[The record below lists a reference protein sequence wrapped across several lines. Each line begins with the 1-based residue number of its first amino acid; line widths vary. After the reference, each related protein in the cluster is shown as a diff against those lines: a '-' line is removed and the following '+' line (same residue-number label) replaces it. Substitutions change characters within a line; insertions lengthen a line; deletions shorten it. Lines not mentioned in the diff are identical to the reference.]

1 MGAKDKEVIGWEPE
15 VAELRARQKLAQQ
28 MGGADRVKRHHDG
41 GKLTVRERIEMFLD
55 PGTFHEVGS
64 VTGKAQYDE
73 KGNIVS
79 FTSTYLVIGRGRVN
93 GAPVVVAG
101 DDFTVRGGSSEG
113 GVKDKL
119 LRVEMMARDLRL
131 PLIRLVDG
139 TGGGG
144 SVRTTEVL
152 GYMKCPSL
160 QGWGLVVENL
170 STVPVISL
178 ALGSVAGLGAMR
190 VAGSHYSVMVKDTSQ
205 MFVAGPPVVKRIGQ
219 DYTKNE
225 LGGSQIHARNGTV
238 DDEAES
244 EADAFERTRK
254 FLSYLPRSVYELP
267 ARAESR
273 DDPNRR
279 VDQLINAI
287 PRDSRKVYKVRPI
300 IESVVD
306 EGSFFEIGRL
316 WGRSIVTGFARL
328 DGWPVAFM
336 ASDPFFYGGAWSVDA
351 ARKIRRFVDLAQ
363 TFHLPMVY
371 LVDCPGFMI
380 GIEAEQGSAIRFG
393 VETITAINSVTI
405 PWCGIIMR
413 KCFGIAGGAHA
424 NNARYSHRYAW
435 PSAEWGSLPLQGGLE
450 VAYRA
455 EIESAP
461 DPKAKMAEIEER
473 LRLLRSP
480 FRSAEA
486 FNIDEIIDPR
496 DTRKILCDFANVAAG
511 ARSVGNPAFGYR
523 P

>member
-1 MGAKDKEVIGWEPE
+1 MSWEE
-15 VAELRARQKLAQQ
+15 EIKELRERQRQAQQ
-28 MGGADRVKRHHDG
+28 MGGAERVAKHRAA
-41 GKLTVRERIEMFLD
+41 GKLTVRERVEQVLD
-55 PGTFHEVGS
+55 PDSFHEIGS
-64 VTGKAQYDE
+64 VTGKAQYDD
-73 KGNIVS
+73 KGNITA
-79 FTSTYLVIGRGRVN
+79 FTSSYLVMGRGRIN
-93 GAPVVVAG
+93 GKPVIVAG

-119 LRVEMMARDLRL
+119 LRVEAMARDLRL

-160 QGWGLVVENL
+160 LGWGLAVQNL
-170 STVPVISL
+170 STVPVVSL

-190 VAGSHYSVMVKDTSQ
+190 VAASHYSLMIKETSQ
-205 MFVAGPPVVKRIGQ
+205 IFVAGPPVVKRIGQ

-238 DDEAES
+238 DDEAAT
-244 EADAFERTRK
+244 EAKAFEMARK
-254 FLSYLPRSVYELP
+254 FLTYLPPSVYELP
-267 ARAESR
+267 ERTEPAADASSIVE
-273 DDPNRR
+273 P
-279 VDQLINAI
+279 LIEAI
-287 PRDSRKVYKVRPI
+287 PKDPRQVYKIRPI
-300 IESVVD
+300 INSVVD
-306 EGSFFEIGRL
+306 KDSFFEIGRL

-328 DGWPVAFM
+328 DGWPVAVM
-336 ASDPFFYGGAWSVDA
+336 ASDPYFYGGAWTVDA

-363 TFHLPMVY
+363 TFHLPMMH

-380 GIEAEQGSAIRFG
+380 GLEAEQASAVRFG
-393 VETITAINSVTI
+393 METITAINESTI

-413 KCFGIAGGAHA
+413 KCFGIAGGAHV
-424 NNARYSHRYAW
+424 NNARYSMRYAW
-435 PSAEWGSLPLQGGLE
+435 PSAEWGSLPVQGGLE

-455 EIESAP
+455 EIESAA

-496 DTRKILCDFANVAAG
+496 ETRRILCDFANVSAG
-511 ARSVGNPAFGYR
+511 ARVAGPPSFGYR

>member
-1 MGAKDKEVIGWEPE
+1 MSWEE
-15 VAELRARQKLAQQ
+15 EIKELRERQRQAQQ
-28 MGGADRVKRHHDG
+28 MGGAERVAKHRAA
-41 GKLTVRERIEMFLD
+41 GKLTVRERVEQVLD
-55 PGTFHEVGS
+55 PDSFHEIGS
-64 VTGKAQYDE
+64 VTGKAQYDD
-73 KGNIVS
+73 KGNITA
-79 FTSTYLVIGRGRVN
+79 FTSSYLVMGRGRIN
-93 GAPVVVAG
+93 GKPVIVAG

-119 LRVEMMARDLRL
+119 LRVEAMARDLRL

-160 QGWGLVVENL
+160 LGWGLAVQNL
-170 STVPVISL
+170 STVPVVSL

-190 VAGSHYSVMVKDTSQ
+190 VAASHYSLMIKETSQ
-205 MFVAGPPVVKRIGQ
+205 IFVAGPPVVKRIGQ

-238 DDEAES
+238 DDEAAT
-244 EADAFERTRK
+244 EAKAFEMARK
-254 FLSYLPRSVYELP
+254 FLTYLPPSVYELP
-267 ARAESR
+267 ERTEPAADASR
-273 DDPNRR
+273 IVEP
-279 VDQLINAI
+279 LIEAI
-287 PRDSRKVYKVRPI
+287 PKDPRQVYKIRPI
-300 IESVVD
+300 INSVVD
-306 EGSFFEIGRL
+306 MDSFFEIGRL

-328 DGWPVAFM
+328 DGWPVAVM
-336 ASDPFFYGGAWSVDA
+336 ASDPYFYGGAWTVDA

-363 TFHLPMVY
+363 TFHLPMMH

-380 GIEAEQGSAIRFG
+380 GLEAEQASAVRFG
-393 VETITAINSVTI
+393 METITAINESTI

-413 KCFGIAGGAHA
+413 KCFGIAGGAHV
-424 NNARYSHRYAW
+424 NNARYSMRYAW
-435 PSAEWGSLPLQGGLE
+435 PSAEWGSLPVQGGLE

-455 EIESAP
+455 EIESAA

-496 DTRKILCDFANVAAG
+496 ETRRILCDFANVSAG
-511 ARSVGNPAFGYR
+511 ARVAGPPSFGYR

>member
-1 MGAKDKEVIGWEPE
+1 MSWEPE
-15 VAELRARQKLAQQ
+15 IEELRERQRLAQQ
-28 MGGADRVKRHHDG
+28 MGGPERVAKHRAA
-41 GKLTVRERIEMFLD
+41 GKLTVRERVEQFLD
-55 PGTFHEVGS
+55 PDSFHEVGS
-64 VTGKAQYDE
+64 VTGKAQYDD
-73 KGNIVS
+73 KGNIIS
-79 FTSTYLVIGRGRVN
+79 FTSSYLVMGRGRVN
-93 GAPVVVAG
+93 GKPVIVAG

-119 LRVEMMARDLRL
+119 LRVEAMARDLRL

-160 QGWGLVVENL
+160 LGWGLAVQNL
-170 STVPVISL
+170 STVPVVSL

-190 VAGSHYSVMVKDTSQ
+190 VAGSHYSLMVKDTSQ
-205 MFVAGPPVVKRIGQ
+205 IFVAGPPVVKRIGQ

-238 DDEAES
+238 DDEAAT
-244 EADAFERTRK
+244 EAKAFEMARK
-254 FLSYLPRSVYELP
+254 FLTYLPPSVYELAERIEP
-267 ARAESR
+267 VDDAARIVE
-273 DDPNRR
+273 P
-279 VDQLINAI
+279 LIEAI
-287 PRDSRKVYKVRPI
+287 PKDPRQVYKVRPI
-300 IESVVD
+300 INSVVD
-306 EGSFFEIGRL
+306 KDSFFEIGRL

-328 DGWPVAFM
+328 DGWPVAVM
-336 ASDPFFYGGAWSVDA
+336 ASDPYFYGGAWTVDA

-363 TFHLPMVY
+363 TFHLPMMH

-380 GIEAEQGSAIRFG
+380 GLEAEQASAVRFG
-393 VETITAINSVTI
+393 METITAINESSI
-405 PWCGIIMR
+405 PWCGVIMR
-413 KCFGIAGGAHA
+413 KCFGIAGGAHV
-424 NNARYSHRYAW
+424 NNARYSMRYAW
-435 PSAEWGSLPLQGGLE
+435 PSAEWGSLPVQGGLE

-496 DTRKILCDFANVAAG
+496 ETRRVLCDFANVSAG
-511 ARSVGNPAFGYR
+511 ARVAGPPSFGYR

>member
-1 MGAKDKEVIGWEPE
+1 MSWKPE
-15 VAELRARQKLAQQ
+15 IEELRERQRLVQQ
-28 MGGADRVKRHHDG
+28 MGGPDRVARQHAG
-41 GKLTVRERIEMFLD
+41 GKLTVRERIEHCLD
-55 PGTFHEVGS
+55 PGSFHEVGS

-73 KGNIVS
+73 HGKIIA
-79 FTSTYLVIGRGRVN
+79 FTSTYLVIGRGLVN
-93 GAPVVVAG
+93 GKPVIVAG

-160 QGWGLVVENL
+160 QGWGLAVQNL
-170 STVPVISL
+170 STVPVVSL

-190 VAGSHYSVMVKDTSQ
+190 VAGSHYSVMVKETSQ
-205 MFVAGPPVVKRIGQ
+205 LFVAGPPVVKRIGQ

-238 DDEAES
+238 DDEAVT
-244 EADAFERTRK
+244 EAKAFEMARR
-254 FLSYLPRSVYELP
+254 FLTYLPPSVHELPERVKSDDDP
-267 ARAESR
+267 ARAVE
-273 DDPNRR
+273 P
-279 VDQLINAI
+279 LIEAI
-287 PRDSRKVYKVRPI
+287 PRDARKVYKIRPV

-306 EGSFFEIGRL
+306 SGSFFEIGRL

-328 DGWPVAFM
+328 DGWPVALM
-336 ASDPFFYGGAWSVDA
+336 ASDPYFYGGAWTVDA

-363 TFHLPMVY
+363 TFHLPMVH

-380 GIEAEQGSAIRFG
+380 GLDAEQGSAIRFG
-393 VETITAINSVTI
+393 VETITAINESTI

-413 KCFGIAGGAHA
+413 KCFGIAGGAHV
-424 NNARYSHRYAW
+424 NNARYSMRYAW
-435 PSAEWGSLPLQGGLE
+435 PSAEWGSLPMEGGLE

-455 EIESAP
+455 EIEAAP
-461 DPKAKMAEIEER
+461 DPRAKMAEIEER
-473 LRLLRSP
+473 LRRLRSP

-486 FNIDEIIDPR
+486 FNIDEIVDPR
-496 DTRKILCDFANVAAG
+496 DTRRILCDFANVASG
-511 ARSVGNPAFGYR
+511 ARVAGPPAFGYR

>member
-1 MGAKDKEVIGWEPE
+1 MSWEE
-15 VAELRARQKLAQQ
+15 EIKELRERQRLAQQ
-28 MGGADRVKRHHDG
+28 MGGAERVAKHRAA
-41 GKLTVRERIEMFLD
+41 GKLTVRERVEQVLD
-55 PGTFHEVGS
+55 PDSFHEIGS
-64 VTGKAQYDE
+64 VTGKAQYDD
-73 KGNIVS
+73 KGNITA
-79 FTSTYLVIGRGRVN
+79 FTSSYLVMGRGRIN
-93 GAPVVVAG
+93 GKPVIVAG

-119 LRVEMMARDLRL
+119 LRVEAMARDLRL

-160 QGWGLVVENL
+160 LGWGLAVQNL
-170 STVPVISL
+170 STVPVVSL

-190 VAGSHYSVMVKDTSQ
+190 VAASHYSLMIKETSQ
-205 MFVAGPPVVKRIGQ
+205 IFVAGPPVVKRIGQ

-238 DDEAES
+238 DDEAAT
-244 EADAFERTRK
+244 EAKAFEMARK
-254 FLSYLPRSVYELP
+254 FLTYLPPSVYELP
-267 ARAESR
+267 ERTEPAADASR
-273 DDPNRR
+273 IVEP
-279 VDQLINAI
+279 LIEAI
-287 PRDSRKVYKVRPI
+287 PKDPRQVYKIRPI
-300 IESVVD
+300 INSVVD
-306 EGSFFEIGRL
+306 KDSFFEIGRL

-328 DGWPVAFM
+328 DGWPVAVM
-336 ASDPFFYGGAWSVDA
+336 ASDPYFYGGAWTVDA

-363 TFHLPMVY
+363 TFHLPMMH

-380 GIEAEQGSAIRFG
+380 GLEAEQASAVRFG
-393 VETITAINSVTI
+393 METITAINESTI
-405 PWCGIIMR
+405 AWCGIIMR
-413 KCFGIAGGAHA
+413 KCFGIAGGAHV
-424 NNARYSHRYAW
+424 NNARYSMRYAW
-435 PSAEWGSLPLQGGLE
+435 PSAEWGSLPVQGGLE

-455 EIESAP
+455 EIESAA

-496 DTRKILCDFANVAAG
+496 ETRRILCDFANVSAG
-511 ARSVGNPAFGYR
+511 ARVAGPPSFGYR

>member
-1 MGAKDKEVIGWEPE
+1 MSWEE
-15 VAELRARQKLAQQ
+15 EINELRERQRQAQQ
-28 MGGADRVKRHHDG
+28 MGGAERVAKHRAA
-41 GKLTVRERIEMFLD
+41 GKLTVRERVEQVLD
-55 PGTFHEVGS
+55 PDSFHEIGS
-64 VTGKAQYDE
+64 VTGKAQYDD
-73 KGNIVS
+73 KGNITA
-79 FTSTYLVIGRGRVN
+79 FTSSYLVMGRGRIN
-93 GAPVVVAG
+93 GKPVIVAG

-119 LRVEMMARDLRL
+119 LRVEAMARDLRL

-160 QGWGLVVENL
+160 LGWGLAVQNL
-170 STVPVISL
+170 STVPVVSL

-190 VAGSHYSVMVKDTSQ
+190 VAASHYSLMIKETSQ
-205 MFVAGPPVVKRIGQ
+205 IFVAGPPVVKRIGQ

-238 DDEAES
+238 DDEAAT
-244 EADAFERTRK
+244 EAKAFEMARK
-254 FLSYLPRSVYELP
+254 FLTYLPPSVYELP
-267 ARAESR
+267 ERTEPAADASR
-273 DDPNRR
+273 IVEP
-279 VDQLINAI
+279 LIEAI
-287 PRDSRKVYKVRPI
+287 PKDPRQVYKIRPI
-300 IESVVD
+300 INSVVD
-306 EGSFFEIGRL
+306 KDSFFEIGRL

-328 DGWPVAFM
+328 DGWPVAVM
-336 ASDPFFYGGAWSVDA
+336 ASDPYFYGGAWTVDA

-363 TFHLPMVY
+363 TFHLPMMH

-380 GIEAEQGSAIRFG
+380 GLEAEQASAVRFG
-393 VETITAINSVTI
+393 METITAINESTI

-413 KCFGIAGGAHA
+413 KCFGIAGGAHV
-424 NNARYSHRYAW
+424 NNARYSMRYAW
-435 PSAEWGSLPLQGGLE
+435 PSAEWGSLPVQGGLE

-455 EIESAP
+455 EIESAA

-496 DTRKILCDFANVAAG
+496 ETRRILCDFANVSAG
-511 ARSVGNPAFGYR
+511 ARVAGPPSFGYR

>member
-1 MGAKDKEVIGWEPE
+1 MSWEPE
-15 VAELRARQKLAQQ
+15 IEELRERQRLAQQ
-28 MGGADRVKRHHDG
+28 MGGPERVAKHRAA
-41 GKLTVRERIEMFLD
+41 GKLTVRERVEQFLD
-55 PGTFHEVGS
+55 PDSFHEVGS
-64 VTGKAQYDE
+64 VTGKAQYDD
-73 KGNIVS
+73 KGNIIS
-79 FTSTYLVIGRGRVN
+79 FTSSYLVMGRGRVN
-93 GAPVVVAG
+93 GKPVIVAG

-119 LRVEMMARDLRL
+119 LRVEAMARDLRL

-160 QGWGLVVENL
+160 LGWGLAVQNL
-170 STVPVISL
+170 STVPVVSL

-190 VAGSHYSVMVKDTSQ
+190 VAGSHYSLMVKDTSQ
-205 MFVAGPPVVKRIGQ
+205 IFVAGPPVVKRIGQ

-238 DDEAES
+238 DDEAAT
-244 EADAFERTRK
+244 EAKAFEMARK
-254 FLSYLPRSVYELP
+254 FLTYLPPSVYELAERIEP
-267 ARAESR
+267 VDDAARIVE
-273 DDPNRR
+273 P
-279 VDQLINAI
+279 LIEAI
-287 PRDSRKVYKVRPI
+287 PKDPRQVYKIRPI
-300 IESVVD
+300 INSVVD
-306 EGSFFEIGRL
+306 KDSFFEIGRL

-328 DGWPVAFM
+328 DGWPVAVM
-336 ASDPFFYGGAWSVDA
+336 ASDPYFYGGAWTVDA

-363 TFHLPMVY
+363 TFHLPMMH

-380 GIEAEQGSAIRFG
+380 GLEAEQASAVRFG
-393 VETITAINSVTI
+393 METITAINESTI
-405 PWCGIIMR
+405 PWCGVIMR
-413 KCFGIAGGAHA
+413 KCFGIAGGAHV
-424 NNARYSHRYAW
+424 NNARYSMRYAW
-435 PSAEWGSLPLQGGLE
+435 PSAEWGSLPVQGGLE

-496 DTRKILCDFANVAAG
+496 ETRRVLCDFANVSAG
-511 ARSVGNPAFGYR
+511 ARVAGPPSFGYR

>member
-1 MGAKDKEVIGWEPE
+1 MSWEE
-15 VAELRARQKLAQQ
+15 EIKELRERQRQAQQ
-28 MGGADRVKRHHDG
+28 MGGAERVAKHRAA
-41 GKLTVRERIEMFLD
+41 GKLTVRERVEQVLD
-55 PGTFHEVGS
+55 PDSFHEIGS
-64 VTGKAQYDE
+64 VTGKAQYDD
-73 KGNIVS
+73 KGNITA
-79 FTSTYLVIGRGRVN
+79 FTSSYLVMGRGRIN
-93 GAPVVVAG
+93 GKPVIVAG

-119 LRVEMMARDLRL
+119 LRVEAMARDLRL

-160 QGWGLVVENL
+160 LGWGLAVQNL
-170 STVPVISL
+170 STVPVVSL

-190 VAGSHYSVMVKDTSQ
+190 VAASHYSLMIKETSQ
-205 MFVAGPPVVKRIGQ
+205 IFVAGPPVVKRIGQ

-238 DDEAES
+238 DDEAAT
-244 EADAFERTRK
+244 EAKAFEMARK
-254 FLSYLPRSVYELP
+254 FLTYLPPSVYELP
-267 ARAESR
+267 ERTEPAADASR
-273 DDPNRR
+273 IVEP
-279 VDQLINAI
+279 LIEAI
-287 PRDSRKVYKVRPI
+287 PKDPRQVYKIRPI
-300 IESVVD
+300 INSVVD
-306 EGSFFEIGRL
+306 KDSFFEIGRL

-328 DGWPVAFM
+328 DGWPVAVM
-336 ASDPFFYGGAWSVDA
+336 ASDPYFYGGAWTVDA

-363 TFHLPMVY
+363 TFHLPMMH

-380 GIEAEQGSAIRFG
+380 GLEAEQASAVRFG
-393 VETITAINSVTI
+393 METITAINESTI

-413 KCFGIAGGAHA
+413 KCFGIAGGAHV
-424 NNARYSHRYAW
+424 NNARYSMRYAW
-435 PSAEWGSLPLQGGLE
+435 PSAEWGSLPVQGGLE

-455 EIESAP
+455 EIESAA

-496 DTRKILCDFANVAAG
+496 ETRRILCDFANVSAG
-511 ARSVGNPAFGYR
+511 ARVAGPPSFGYR

>member
-1 MGAKDKEVIGWEPE
+1 MSWKPE
-15 VAELRARQKLAQQ
+15 VDELKERQRLAQQ
-28 MGGADRVKRHHDG
+28 MGGTERVRRQHEG
-41 GKLTVRERIEMFLD
+41 GKLTVRERIEQFLD
-55 PGTFHEVGS
+55 PGSFHEVGS
-64 VTGKAQYDE
+64 ITGEARYDD
-73 KGNIVS
+73 KGNIVA

-93 GAPVVVAG
+93 GRPVVIAG

-113 GVKDKL
+113 GIKDKL

-160 QGWGLVVENL
+160 QGWGLAVENL
-170 STVPVISL
+170 STVPVVAL

-190 VAGSHYSVMVKDTSQ
+190 VAGSHYSVMVKETSQ
-205 MFVAGPPVVKRIGQ
+205 LFVAGPPVVKRIGQ

-238 DDEAES
+238 DDEAAS
-244 EADAFERTRK
+244 EADAFERARR
-254 FLSYLPRSVYELP
+254 FLSYLPRSVFELP
-267 ARAESR
+267 ERMQPS
-273 DDPNRR
+273 DDPARR
-279 VDQLINAI
+279 IDALIDAI
-287 PRDSRKVYKVRPI
+287 PRDTRKVYKVRPI
-300 IESVVD
+300 VEAIVD
-306 EGSFFEIGRL
+306 AGSFFEIGRG
-316 WGRSIVTGFARL
+316 WGRSIVTGFARM
-328 DGWPVAFM
+328 DGWPVALM
-336 ASDPFFYGGAWSVDA
+336 ASDPFFYGGAWTVDA

-363 TFHLPMVY
+363 TFHLPMVH

-380 GIEAEQGSAIRFG
+380 GLEAEQGSAIRFG
-393 VETITAINSVTI
+393 VETITAINESTI
-405 PWCGIIMR
+405 PWCAIIMR

-435 PSAEWGSLPLQGGLE
+435 PSAEWGSLPIQGGLE

-455 EIESAP
+455 EIETAA
-461 DPKAKMAEIEER
+461 DPKAKLAEIEER
-473 LRLLRSP
+473 LRRLGSP

-486 FNIDEIIDPR
+486 FSIDEVIDPR
-496 DTRKILCDFANVAAG
+496 DTRKIVCDFANVTAG
-511 ARSVGNPAFGYR
+511 ARPVGRTAFGYR

>member
-1 MGAKDKEVIGWEPE
+1 MSWAEEIK
-15 VAELRARQKLAQQ
+15 ELRERQRQAQQ
-28 MGGADRVKRHHDG
+28 MGGAERVAKHRAA
-41 GKLTVRERIEMFLD
+41 GKLTVRERVEQVLD
-55 PGTFHEVGS
+55 PDSFHEIGS
-64 VTGKAQYDE
+64 VTGKAQYDD
-73 KGNIVS
+73 KGNITA
-79 FTSTYLVIGRGRVN
+79 FTSSYLVMGRGRIN
-93 GAPVVVAG
+93 GKPVIVAG

-119 LRVEMMARDLRL
+119 LRVETMARDLRL

-160 QGWGLVVENL
+160 LGWGLAVQNL
-170 STVPVISL
+170 STVPVVSL

-190 VAGSHYSVMVKDTSQ
+190 VAASHYSLMIKETSQ
-205 MFVAGPPVVKRIGQ
+205 IFVAGPPVVKRIGQ

-238 DDEAES
+238 DDEAAN
-244 EADAFERTRK
+244 EAKAFEMARK
-254 FLSYLPRSVYELP
+254 FLTYLPPSVYELP
-267 ARAESR
+267 ERTEPAADASR
-273 DDPNRR
+273 IVEP
-279 VDQLINAI
+279 LIEAI
-287 PRDSRKVYKVRPI
+287 PKDQRQVYKIRPI
-300 IESVVD
+300 INSVVD
-306 EGSFFEIGRL
+306 KDSFFEIGRL

-328 DGWPVAFM
+328 DGWPVAVM
-336 ASDPFFYGGAWSVDA
+336 ASDPYFYGGAWTVDA

-363 TFHLPMVY
+363 TFHLPMMH

-380 GIEAEQGSAIRFG
+380 GLEAEQASAVRFG
-393 VETITAINSVTI
+393 METITAINESTI

-413 KCFGIAGGAHA
+413 KCFGIAGGAHV
-424 NNARYSHRYAW
+424 NNARYSMRYAW
-435 PSAEWGSLPLQGGLE
+435 PSAEWGSLPVQGGLE

-455 EIESAP
+455 EIESAA

-496 DTRKILCDFANVAAG
+496 ETRRILCDFANVSAG
-511 ARSVGNPAFGYR
+511 ARVAGPPSFGYR

>member
-1 MGAKDKEVIGWEPE
+1 MSWEPE
-15 VAELRARQKLAQQ
+15 IAELKERQRLAQQ
-28 MGGADRVKRHHDG
+28 MGGAERVRRQHEG
-41 GKLTVRERIEMFLD
+41 GKLTVRERIEQFAD
-55 PGTFHEVGS
+55 PGSFHEVGS
-64 VTGKAQYDE
+64 VTGEAQYDE
-73 KGNIVS
+73 KGNIVG
-79 FTSTYLVIGRGRVN
+79 FTSTYLVIGRARVN
-93 GAPVVVAG
+93 GQPVVIAG

-113 GVKDKL
+113 GIKDKL

-170 STVPVISL
+170 STVPVVSL

-190 VAGSHYSVMVKDTSQ
+190 VAGSHYSVMVKESSQ
-205 MFVAGPPVVKRIGQ
+205 LFVAGPPVVKRIGQ

-238 DDEAES
+238 DDEALT
-244 EADAFERTRK
+244 EAEAFERARK

-267 ARAESR
+267 ARTAPN
-273 DDPNRR
+273 DDAARR
-279 VDQLINAI
+279 VDALIDAI
-287 PRDSRKVYKVRPI
+287 PRDARKVYKVRPI
-300 IESVVD
+300 VESVVD
-306 EGSFFEIGRL
+306 AGTFFEIGRL
-316 WGRSIVTGFARL
+316 WGRSIVTGFARV
-328 DGWPVAFM
+328 DGWPVAVM
-336 ASDPFFYGGAWSVDA
+336 ASDPYFYGGAWTVDA
-351 ARKIRRFVDLAQ
+351 ARKIRRFVDVAQ
-363 TFHLPMVY
+363 IFHLPMVH

-380 GIEAEQGSAIRFG
+380 GLEAEQGSAIRFG
-393 VETITAINSVTI
+393 VETITAINGSTI
-405 PWCGIIMR
+405 PWCAIIMR

-435 PSAEWGSLPLQGGLE
+435 PSARWGSLPIEGGLE

-455 EIESAP
+455 EIEGAP

-473 LRLLRSP
+473 LRQLGSP

-486 FNIDEIIDPR
+486 FNIDEVIDPR
-496 DTRKILCDFANVAAG
+496 DTRRIVCDFANVSAA
-511 ARSVGNPAFGYR
+511 ARPVGPTAFGYR

>member
-1 MGAKDKEVIGWEPE
+1 MSWEE
-15 VAELRARQKLAQQ
+15 EIKELRERQRQAQQ
-28 MGGADRVKRHHDG
+28 MGGAERVAKHRAA
-41 GKLTVRERIEMFLD
+41 GKLTVRERVEQVLD
-55 PGTFHEVGS
+55 PDSFHEIGS
-64 VTGKAQYDE
+64 VTGKAQYDD
-73 KGNIVS
+73 KGNITA
-79 FTSTYLVIGRGRVN
+79 FTSSYLVMGRGRIN
-93 GAPVVVAG
+93 GKPVIVAG

-119 LRVEMMARDLRL
+119 LRVEAMARDLRL

-160 QGWGLVVENL
+160 LGWGLAVQNL
-170 STVPVISL
+170 STVPVVSL

-190 VAGSHYSVMVKDTSQ
+190 VAASHYSLMIKETSQ
-205 MFVAGPPVVKRIGQ
+205 IFVAGPPVVKRIGQ

-238 DDEAES
+238 DDEAAT
-244 EADAFERTRK
+244 EAKAFEMARK
-254 FLSYLPRSVYELP
+254 FLTYLPPSVYELP
-267 ARAESR
+267 ERTEPALDASR
-273 DDPNRR
+273 IVEP
-279 VDQLINAI
+279 LIEAI
-287 PRDSRKVYKVRPI
+287 PKDPRQVYKIRPI
-300 IESVVD
+300 INSVVD
-306 EGSFFEIGRL
+306 KDSFFEIGRL

-328 DGWPVAFM
+328 DGWPVAVM
-336 ASDPFFYGGAWSVDA
+336 ASDPYFYGGAWTVDA

-363 TFHLPMVY
+363 TFHLPMMH

-380 GIEAEQGSAIRFG
+380 GLEAEQASAVRFG
-393 VETITAINSVTI
+393 METITAINESTI

-413 KCFGIAGGAHA
+413 KCFGIAGGAHV
-424 NNARYSHRYAW
+424 NNARYSMRYAW
-435 PSAEWGSLPLQGGLE
+435 PSAEWGSLPVQGGLE

-455 EIESAP
+455 EIESAA

-496 DTRKILCDFANVAAG
+496 ETRRILCDFANVSAG
-511 ARSVGNPAFGYR
+511 ARVAGPPSFGYR

>member
-1 MGAKDKEVIGWEPE
+1 MSWEE
-15 VAELRARQKLAQQ
+15 EINELRERQRQAQQ
-28 MGGADRVKRHHDG
+28 MGGAERVAKHRAA
-41 GKLTVRERIEMFLD
+41 GKLTVRERVEQVLD
-55 PGTFHEVGS
+55 PDSFHEIGS
-64 VTGKAQYDE
+64 VTGKAQYDD
-73 KGNIVS
+73 KGNITA
-79 FTSTYLVIGRGRVN
+79 FTSSYLVMGRGRIN
-93 GAPVVVAG
+93 GKPVIVAG

-119 LRVEMMARDLRL
+119 LRVEAMARDLRL

-160 QGWGLVVENL
+160 LGWGLAVQNL
-170 STVPVISL
+170 STVPVVSL

-190 VAGSHYSVMVKDTSQ
+190 VAASHYSLMIKETSQ
-205 MFVAGPPVVKRIGQ
+205 IFVAGPPVVKRIGQ

-238 DDEAES
+238 DDEAAT
-244 EADAFERTRK
+244 EAKAFEMARK
-254 FLSYLPRSVYELP
+254 FLTYLPPSVYELP
-267 ARAESR
+267 ERTEPAADASR
-273 DDPNRR
+273 IVEP
-279 VDQLINAI
+279 LIEAI
-287 PRDSRKVYKVRPI
+287 PKDPRQVYKIRPI
-300 IESVVD
+300 INSVVD
-306 EGSFFEIGRL
+306 KDSFFEIGRL

-328 DGWPVAFM
+328 DGWPVAVM
-336 ASDPFFYGGAWSVDA
+336 ASDPYFYGGAWTVDA

-363 TFHLPMVY
+363 TFHLPMMH

-380 GIEAEQGSAIRFG
+380 GLEAEQASAVRFG
-393 VETITAINSVTI
+393 METITAINESTI

-413 KCFGIAGGAHA
+413 KCFGIAGGAHV
-424 NNARYSHRYAW
+424 NNARYSMRYAW
-435 PSAEWGSLPLQGGLE
+435 PSAEWGSLPVQGGLE

-455 EIESAP
+455 EIESAA

-496 DTRKILCDFANVAAG
+496 ETRRILCDFANVSAG
-511 ARSVGNPAFGYR
+511 ARMAGPPSFGYR

>member
-1 MGAKDKEVIGWEPE
+1 MSWEE
-15 VAELRARQKLAQQ
+15 EINELRERQRQAQQ
-28 MGGADRVKRHHDG
+28 MGGAERVAKHRAA
-41 GKLTVRERIEMFLD
+41 GKLTVRERVEQVLD
-55 PGTFHEVGS
+55 PDSFHEIGS
-64 VTGKAQYDE
+64 VTGKAQYDD
-73 KGNIVS
+73 KGNITA
-79 FTSTYLVIGRGRVN
+79 FTSSYLVMGRGRIN
-93 GAPVVVAG
+93 GKPVIVAG

-119 LRVEMMARDLRL
+119 LRVEAMARDLRL

-160 QGWGLVVENL
+160 LGWGLAVQNL
-170 STVPVISL
+170 STVPVVSL

-190 VAGSHYSVMVKDTSQ
+190 VAASHYSLMIKETSQ
-205 MFVAGPPVVKRIGQ
+205 IFVAGPPVVKRIGQ

-238 DDEAES
+238 DDEAAT
-244 EADAFERTRK
+244 EAKAFEMARK
-254 FLSYLPRSVYELP
+254 FLTYLPPSVYELP
-267 ARAESR
+267 ERTEPAADASR
-273 DDPNRR
+273 IVEP
-279 VDQLINAI
+279 LIEAI
-287 PRDSRKVYKVRPI
+287 PKDQRQVYKIRPI
-300 IESVVD
+300 INSVVD
-306 EGSFFEIGRL
+306 KDSFFEIGRL

-328 DGWPVAFM
+328 DGWPVAVM
-336 ASDPFFYGGAWSVDA
+336 ASDPYFYGGAWTVDA

-363 TFHLPMVY
+363 TFHLPMMH

-380 GIEAEQGSAIRFG
+380 GLEAEQASAVRFG
-393 VETITAINSVTI
+393 METITAINESTI

-413 KCFGIAGGAHA
+413 KCFGIAGGAHV
-424 NNARYSHRYAW
+424 NNARYSMRYAW
-435 PSAEWGSLPLQGGLE
+435 PSAEWGSLPVQGGLE

-455 EIESAP
+455 EIESAA

-496 DTRKILCDFANVAAG
+496 ETRRILCDFANVSAG
-511 ARSVGNPAFGYR
+511 ARVAGPPSFGYR

>member
-1 MGAKDKEVIGWEPE
+1 MSWEE
-15 VAELRARQKLAQQ
+15 EIKELRERQQLAQQ
-28 MGGADRVKRHHDG
+28 MGGAERVAKHRAA
-41 GKLTVRERIEMFLD
+41 GKLTVRERVEQVLD
-55 PGTFHEVGS
+55 PDSFHEIGS
-64 VTGKAQYDE
+64 VSGKAQYDD
-73 KGNIVS
+73 KGNITA
-79 FTSTYLVIGRGRVN
+79 FTSSYLVMGRGRIN
-93 GAPVVVAG
+93 GKPVIVAG

-119 LRVEMMARDLRL
+119 LRVEAMARDLRL

-160 QGWGLVVENL
+160 LGWGLAVQNL
-170 STVPVISL
+170 STVPVVSL

-190 VAGSHYSVMVKDTSQ
+190 VAASHYSLMIKETSQ
-205 MFVAGPPVVKRIGQ
+205 IFVAGPPVVKRIGQ

-238 DDEAES
+238 DDEAAT
-244 EADAFERTRK
+244 EAKAFEMARK
-254 FLSYLPRSVYELP
+254 FLTYLPPSVYELP
-267 ARAESR
+267 ERTEPALDASR
-273 DDPNRR
+273 IVEP
-279 VDQLINAI
+279 LIEAI
-287 PRDSRKVYKVRPI
+287 PKDPRQVYKIRPI
-300 IESVVD
+300 INSVVD
-306 EGSFFEIGRL
+306 KDSFFEIGRL

-328 DGWPVAFM
+328 DGWPVAVM
-336 ASDPFFYGGAWSVDA
+336 ASDPYCYGGAWTVDA

-363 TFHLPMVY
+363 TFHLPMMH

-380 GIEAEQGSAIRFG
+380 GLEAEQASAVRFG
-393 VETITAINSVTI
+393 METITAINESTI

-413 KCFGIAGGAHA
+413 KCFGIAGGAHV
-424 NNARYSHRYAW
+424 NNARYSMRYAW
-435 PSAEWGSLPLQGGLE
+435 PSAEWGSLPVQGGLE

-455 EIESAP
+455 EIESAA

-496 DTRKILCDFANVAAG
+496 ETRRILCDFANVSAG
-511 ARSVGNPAFGYR
+511 ARVAGPPSFGYR

>member
-1 MGAKDKEVIGWEPE
+1 MSWKPE
-15 VAELRARQKLAQQ
+15 VEELRERQRLARE
-28 MGGADRVKRHHDG
+28 MGGAERVARHRAA
-41 GKLTVRERIEMFLD
+41 GKLTVRERVEQFLD
-55 PGTFHEVGS
+55 PESFHEVGS
-64 VTGKAQYDE
+64 VTGKAKYDD
-73 KGNIVS
+73 KGNILS
-79 FTSTYLVIGRGRVN
+79 FTSSYLVIGRGRVN
-93 GAPVVVAG
+93 GKPVIVAG

-113 GVKDKL
+113 GIKDKL
-119 LRVEMMARDLRL
+119 LRVEIMARDLRL

-160 QGWGLVVENL
+160 LGWGLAVQNL
-170 STVPVISL
+170 SMVPVVSL

-190 VAGSHYSVMVKDTSQ
+190 VAGSHYSLMVKDTSQ
-205 MFVAGPPVVKRIGQ
+205 IFVAGPPVVKRIGQ

-238 DDEAES
+238 DDEAAT
-244 EADAFERTRK
+244 EAKAFEMARK
-254 FLSYLPRSVYELP
+254 FLTYLPQSVYEL
-267 ARAESR
+267 AER
-273 DDPNRR
+273 TGCNDDTER
-279 VDQLINAI
+279 LIEPLIEAI
-287 PRDSRKVYKVRPI
+287 PKDPRQVYKIRPI
-300 IESVVD
+300 INSVID
-306 EGSFFEIGRL
+306 KDSFFEIGRL

-328 DGWPVAFM
+328 DGWPVALM
-336 ASDPFFYGGAWSVDA
+336 ASDPYFYGGAWTVDA

-363 TFHLPMVY
+363 TFHLPMVH

-380 GIEAEQGSAIRFG
+380 GLEAEKGSAVRFG
-393 VETITAINSVTI
+393 METITAINESSI

-413 KCFGIAGGAHA
+413 KCFGIAGGAHV
-424 NNARYSHRYAW
+424 NNARYSMRYAW
-435 PSAEWGSLPLQGGLE
+435 PSAEWGSLPVQGGLE
-450 VAYRA
+450 VAYRS
-455 EIESAP
+455 EIEAAP
-461 DPKAKMAEIEER
+461 DPQAKIAEIEER

-496 DTRKILCDFANVAAG
+496 ETRRILCDFAKVSAG
-511 ARSVGNPAFGYR
+511 ARVPGPPRFGYR

>member
-1 MGAKDKEVIGWEPE
+1 MSWEE
-15 VAELRARQKLAQQ
+15 EIKELRERQRLAQQ
-28 MGGADRVKRHHDG
+28 MGGAERVAKHRAA
-41 GKLTVRERIEMFLD
+41 GKLTVRERVEQVLD
-55 PGTFHEVGS
+55 PDSFHEIGS
-64 VTGKAQYDE
+64 VTGKAQYDD
-73 KGNIVS
+73 KGNITA
-79 FTSTYLVIGRGRVN
+79 FTSSYLVMGRGRIN
-93 GAPVVVAG
+93 GKPVIVAG

-119 LRVEMMARDLRL
+119 LRVEAMARDLRL

-160 QGWGLVVENL
+160 LGWGLAVQNL
-170 STVPVISL
+170 STVPVVSL

-190 VAGSHYSVMVKDTSQ
+190 VAASHYSLMVKETSQ
-205 MFVAGPPVVKRIGQ
+205 IFVAGPPVVKRIGQ

-238 DDEAES
+238 DDEAAT
-244 EADAFERTRK
+244 EAKAFEMARK
-254 FLSYLPRSVYELP
+254 FLTYLPPSVYELP
-267 ARAESR
+267 ERTEPASDASR
-273 DDPNRR
+273 IVEP
-279 VDQLINAI
+279 LIEAI
-287 PRDSRKVYKVRPI
+287 PKDPRQVYKIRPI
-300 IESVVD
+300 INSVVD
-306 EGSFFEIGRL
+306 KDSFFEIGRL

-328 DGWPVAFM
+328 DGWPVAVM
-336 ASDPFFYGGAWSVDA
+336 ASDPYFYGGAWTVDA

-363 TFHLPMVY
+363 TFHLPMMH

-380 GIEAEQGSAIRFG
+380 GLEAEQASAVRFG
-393 VETITAINSVTI
+393 METITAINESTI

-413 KCFGIAGGAHA
+413 KCFGIAGGAHV
-424 NNARYSHRYAW
+424 NNARYSMRYAW
-435 PSAEWGSLPLQGGLE
+435 PSAEWGSLPVQGGLE

-455 EIESAP
+455 EIESAA

-496 DTRKILCDFANVAAG
+496 ETRRILCDFANVSAG
-511 ARSVGNPAFGYR
+511 ARVAGPPSFGYR

>member
-1 MGAKDKEVIGWEPE
+1 MSWEE
-15 VAELRARQKLAQQ
+15 EINELRERQRQAQQ
-28 MGGADRVKRHHDG
+28 MGGAERVAKHRAA
-41 GKLTVRERIEMFLD
+41 GKLTVRERVEQVLD
-55 PGTFHEVGS
+55 PDSFHEIGS
-64 VTGKAQYDE
+64 VTGKAQYDD
-73 KGNIVS
+73 KGNITA
-79 FTSTYLVIGRGRVN
+79 FTSSYLVMGRGRIN
-93 GAPVVVAG
+93 GKPVIVAG

-119 LRVEMMARDLRL
+119 LRVEAMARDLRL

-160 QGWGLVVENL
+160 LGWGLAVQNL
-170 STVPVISL
+170 STVPVVSL

-190 VAGSHYSVMVKDTSQ
+190 VAASHYSLMIKETSQ
-205 MFVAGPPVVKRIGQ
+205 IFVAGPPVVKRIGQ

-238 DDEAES
+238 DDEAAT
-244 EADAFERTRK
+244 EAKAFEMARK
-254 FLSYLPRSVYELP
+254 FLTYLPPSVYELP
-267 ARAESR
+267 ERTEPALDASR
-273 DDPNRR
+273 IVEP
-279 VDQLINAI
+279 LIEAI
-287 PRDSRKVYKVRPI
+287 PKDPRQVYKIRPI
-300 IESVVD
+300 INSVVD
-306 EGSFFEIGRL
+306 KDSFFEIGRL

-328 DGWPVAFM
+328 DGWPVAVM
-336 ASDPFFYGGAWSVDA
+336 ASDPYCYGGAWTVDA

-363 TFHLPMVY
+363 TFHLPMMH

-380 GIEAEQGSAIRFG
+380 GLEAEQASAVRFG
-393 VETITAINSVTI
+393 METITAINESTI

-413 KCFGIAGGAHA
+413 KCFGIAGGAHV
-424 NNARYSHRYAW
+424 NNARYSMRYAW
-435 PSAEWGSLPLQGGLE
+435 PSAEWGSLPVQGGLE

-455 EIESAP
+455 EIESAA

-496 DTRKILCDFANVAAG
+496 ETRRILCDFANVSAG
-511 ARSVGNPAFGYR
+511 ARVAGPPSFGYR

>member
-1 MGAKDKEVIGWEPE
+1 MSWEE
-15 VAELRARQKLAQQ
+15 EIKELRERQQLAQQ
-28 MGGADRVKRHHDG
+28 MGGAERVAKHRAA
-41 GKLTVRERIEMFLD
+41 GKLTVRERVEQVLD
-55 PGTFHEVGS
+55 PDSFHEIGS
-64 VTGKAQYDE
+64 VTGKAQYDD
-73 KGNIVS
+73 KGNITA
-79 FTSTYLVIGRGRVN
+79 FTSSYLVMGRGRIN
-93 GAPVVVAG
+93 GKPVIVAG

-119 LRVEMMARDLRL
+119 LRVEAMARDLRL

-160 QGWGLVVENL
+160 LGWGLAVQNL
-170 STVPVISL
+170 STVPVVSL

-190 VAGSHYSVMVKDTSQ
+190 VAASHYSLMIKETSQ
-205 MFVAGPPVVKRIGQ
+205 IFVAGPPVVKRIGQ

-238 DDEAES
+238 DDEAAT
-244 EADAFERTRK
+244 EAKAFEMARK
-254 FLSYLPRSVYELP
+254 FLTYLPPSVYELP
-267 ARAESR
+267 ERTEPAADASR
-273 DDPNRR
+273 IVEP
-279 VDQLINAI
+279 LIEAI
-287 PRDSRKVYKVRPI
+287 PKDPRQVYKIRPI
-300 IESVVD
+300 INSVVD
-306 EGSFFEIGRL
+306 KDSFFEIGRL

-328 DGWPVAFM
+328 DGWPVAVM
-336 ASDPFFYGGAWSVDA
+336 ASDPYFYGGAWTVDA

-363 TFHLPMVY
+363 TFHLPMMH

-380 GIEAEQGSAIRFG
+380 GLEAEQASAVRFG
-393 VETITAINSVTI
+393 METITAINESTI

-413 KCFGIAGGAHA
+413 KCFGIAGGAHV
-424 NNARYSHRYAW
+424 NNARYSMRYAW
-435 PSAEWGSLPLQGGLE
+435 PSAEWGSLPVQGGLE

-455 EIESAP
+455 EIESAA

-496 DTRKILCDFANVAAG
+496 ETRRILCDFANVSAG
-511 ARSVGNPAFGYR
+511 ARVAGPPSFGYR

>member
-1 MGAKDKEVIGWEPE
+1 MSWKPE
-15 VAELRARQKLAQQ
+15 IDELRARQRWAQQ
-28 MGGADRVKRHHDG
+28 MGGAERVARQHAG
-41 GKLTVRERIEMFLD
+41 GKLTVRERIERCVD
-55 PGTFHEVGS
+55 PSSFHEVGS

-73 KGNIVS
+73 HGNIVGY
-79 FTSTYLVIGRGRVN
+79 TATYLVIGRARMNGR
-93 GAPVVVAG
+93 PVVIAG

-119 LRVEMMARDLRL
+119 LRVEAMARDLRL

-152 GYMKCPSL
+152 GYTKCPSL
-160 QGWGLVVENL
+160 QGWGLAVQNL
-170 STVPVISL
+170 ATVPVVSL

-205 MFVAGPPVVKRIGQ
+205 LFVAGPPVVKRIGQ
-219 DYTKNE
+219 DYGKNE

-238 DDEAES
+238 DDEAAT
-244 EADAFERTRK
+244 EADAFAKARR
-254 FLSYLPRSVYELP
+254 FLTYLPPSVYELP
-267 ARAESR
+267 ARTANE
-273 DDPNRR
+273 DDPQRSIEA
-279 VDQLINAI
+279 LIETV
-287 PRDSRKVYKVRPI
+287 PRDKRKVYKIRPV

-306 EGSFFEIGRL
+306 AGSFFEIGRL

-328 DGWPVAFM
+328 DGWPVALM
-336 ASDPFFYGGAWSVDA
+336 ASDPFFYGGAWTVDA

-363 TFHLPMVY
+363 TFHLPMVH

-380 GIEAEQGSAIRFG
+380 GIEAEQGSAIRYG
-393 VETITAINSVTI
+393 VETITAINESTI
-405 PWCGIIMR
+405 PWCGIILR
-413 KCFGIAGGAHA
+413 KCFGIAGGAHV
-424 NNARYSHRYAW
+424 NNARYSMRYAW
-435 PSAEWGSLPLQGGLE
+435 PSAEWGSLPMEGGLE

-455 EIESAP
+455 EIEAAP
-461 DPKAKMAEIEER
+461 DPQAKIAEIEER
-473 LRLLRSP
+473 LRRLRSP

-486 FNIDEIIDPR
+486 FNMDEIIDPR
-496 DTRKILCDFANVAAG
+496 DTRRILCDFANVSAG
-511 ARSVGNPAFGYR
+511 ARVVGPPSFGYR

>member
-1 MGAKDKEVIGWEPE
+1 MSWEE
-15 VAELRARQKLAQQ
+15 EINELRERQRQAQQ
-28 MGGADRVKRHHDG
+28 MGGAERVAKHRAA
-41 GKLTVRERIEMFLD
+41 GKLTVRERVEQVLD
-55 PGTFHEVGS
+55 PDSFHEIGS
-64 VTGKAQYDE
+64 VTGKAQYDD
-73 KGNIVS
+73 KGNITA
-79 FTSTYLVIGRGRVN
+79 FTSSYLVMGRGRIN
-93 GAPVVVAG
+93 GKPVIVAG

-119 LRVEMMARDLRL
+119 LRVEAMARDLRL

-160 QGWGLVVENL
+160 LGWGLAVQNL
-170 STVPVISL
+170 STVPVVSL

-190 VAGSHYSVMVKDTSQ
+190 VAASHYSLMIKETSQ
-205 MFVAGPPVVKRIGQ
+205 IFIAGPPVVKRIGQ

-238 DDEAES
+238 DDEAAT
-244 EADAFERTRK
+244 EAKAFEMARK
-254 FLSYLPRSVYELP
+254 FLTYLPPSVYELP
-267 ARAESR
+267 ERTEPAADASR
-273 DDPNRR
+273 VVEP
-279 VDQLINAI
+279 LIEAI
-287 PRDSRKVYKVRPI
+287 PKDPRQVYKIRPI
-300 IESVVD
+300 INSVVD
-306 EGSFFEIGRL
+306 KDSFFEIGRL

-328 DGWPVAFM
+328 DGWPVAVM
-336 ASDPFFYGGAWSVDA
+336 ASDPYFYGGAWTVDA

-363 TFHLPMVY
+363 TFHLPMMH

-380 GIEAEQGSAIRFG
+380 GLEAEQASAVRFG
-393 VETITAINSVTI
+393 METITAINESTI

-413 KCFGIAGGAHA
+413 KCFGIAGGAHV
-424 NNARYSHRYAW
+424 NNARYSMRYAW
-435 PSAEWGSLPLQGGLE
+435 PSAEWGSLPVQGGLE

-455 EIESAP
+455 EIESAA

-496 DTRKILCDFANVAAG
+496 ETRRILCDFANVSAG
-511 ARSVGNPAFGYR
+511 ARVAGPPSFGYR

>member
-1 MGAKDKEVIGWEPE
+1 MSWEE
-15 VAELRARQKLAQQ
+15 EIKELRERQQLAQQ
-28 MGGADRVKRHHDG
+28 MGGAERVAKHRAA
-41 GKLTVRERIEMFLD
+41 GKLTVRERVEQVLD
-55 PGTFHEVGS
+55 PDSFHEIGS
-64 VTGKAQYDE
+64 VTGKAQYDD
-73 KGNIVS
+73 KGNITA
-79 FTSTYLVIGRGRVN
+79 FTSSYLVMGRGRIN
-93 GAPVVVAG
+93 GKPVIVAG

-119 LRVEMMARDLRL
+119 LRVEAMARDLRL

-160 QGWGLVVENL
+160 LGWGLAVQNL
-170 STVPVISL
+170 STVPVVSL

-190 VAGSHYSVMVKDTSQ
+190 VAASHYSLMIKETSQ
-205 MFVAGPPVVKRIGQ
+205 IFVAGPPVVKRIGQ

-238 DDEAES
+238 DDEAAT
-244 EADAFERTRK
+244 EAKAFEMARK
-254 FLSYLPRSVYELP
+254 FLTYLPPSVYELP
-267 ARAESR
+267 ERTEPAPDASR
-273 DDPNRR
+273 IVEPLIEVIPKDPR
-279 VDQLINAI
+279 Q
-287 PRDSRKVYKVRPI
+287 VYKIRPI
-300 IESVVD
+300 INSVVD
-306 EGSFFEIGRL
+306 KDSFFEIGRL

-328 DGWPVAFM
+328 DGWPVAVM
-336 ASDPFFYGGAWSVDA
+336 ASDPYCYGGAWTVDA
-351 ARKIRRFVDLAQ
+351 ARKIRRVVDLAQ
-363 TFHLPMVY
+363 TFHLPMMH

-380 GIEAEQGSAIRFG
+380 GLEAEQASAVRFG
-393 VETITAINSVTI
+393 METITAINESTI

-413 KCFGIAGGAHA
+413 KCFGIAGGAHV
-424 NNARYSHRYAW
+424 NNARYSMRYAW
-435 PSAEWGSLPLQGGLE
+435 PSAEWGSLPVQGGLE

-455 EIESAP
+455 EIESAA

-496 DTRKILCDFANVAAG
+496 ETRRILCDFANVSAG
-511 ARSVGNPAFGYR
+511 ARVAGPPSFGYR

>member
-1 MGAKDKEVIGWEPE
+1 MSWEAE
-15 VAELRARQKLAQQ
+15 IEELRERQRLAQQ
-28 MGGADRVKRHHDG
+28 MGGAERVAKHRAA
-41 GKLTVRERIEMFLD
+41 GKLTVRERVEQFLD
-55 PGTFHEVGS
+55 PDSFHEVGS
-64 VTGKAQYDE
+64 VTGKAQYDD
-73 KGNIVS
+73 KGNITS
-79 FTSTYLVIGRGRVN
+79 FTSSYLVMGRGRVN
-93 GAPVVVAG
+93 GKPVIVAG

-119 LRVEMMARDLRL
+119 LRVEAMARDLRL

-152 GYMKCPSL
+152 CYMKCPSL
-160 QGWGLVVENL
+160 LGWGLAVQNL
-170 STVPVISL
+170 STVPVVSL

-190 VAGSHYSVMVKDTSQ
+190 VAGSHYSLMVKDTSQ
-205 MFVAGPPVVKRIGQ
+205 IFVAGPPVVKRIGQ

-238 DDEAES
+238 DDEAAT
-244 EADAFERTRK
+244 EAKAFEMARK
-254 FLSYLPRSVYELP
+254 FLTYLPPSVYELAERIESVDDA
-267 ARAESR
+267 ARIVE
-273 DDPNRR
+273 P
-279 VDQLINAI
+279 LIEAI
-287 PRDSRKVYKVRPI
+287 PKDPRQVYKIRPI
-300 IESVVD
+300 INSVVD
-306 EGSFFEIGRL
+306 KDSFSEIGRL

-328 DGWPVAFM
+328 DGWPVAVM
-336 ASDPFFYGGAWSVDA
+336 ASDPYFYGGAWTVDA

-363 TFHLPMVY
+363 TFHLPMMH

-380 GIEAEQGSAIRFG
+380 GLEAEQASAVRFG
-393 VETITAINSVTI
+393 METITAINESTI
-405 PWCGIIMR
+405 PWCGVIMR
-413 KCFGIAGGAHA
+413 KCFGIAGGAHV
-424 NNARYSHRYAW
+424 NNARYSMRYAW
-435 PSAEWGSLPLQGGLE
+435 PSAEWGSLPVQGGLE

-461 DPKAKMAEIEER
+461 DPKSKMAEIEER

-496 DTRKILCDFANVAAG
+496 ETRRILCDFANVSAG
-511 ARSVGNPAFGYR
+511 ARVAGPPSFGYR

>member
-1 MGAKDKEVIGWEPE
+1 MSWEE
-15 VAELRARQKLAQQ
+15 EIKELRERQRLAQQ
-28 MGGADRVKRHHDG
+28 MGGAERVAKHRAA
-41 GKLTVRERIEMFLD
+41 GKLTVRERVEQVLD
-55 PGTFHEVGS
+55 PDSFHEIGS
-64 VTGKAQYDE
+64 VTGKAQYDD
-73 KGNIVS
+73 KGNITA
-79 FTSTYLVIGRGRVN
+79 FTSSYLVMGRGRIN
-93 GAPVVVAG
+93 GKPVIVAG

-119 LRVEMMARDLRL
+119 LRVEAMARDLRL

-160 QGWGLVVENL
+160 LGWGLAVQNL
-170 STVPVISL
+170 STVPVVSL

-190 VAGSHYSVMVKDTSQ
+190 VAASHYSLMVKETSQ
-205 MFVAGPPVVKRIGQ
+205 IFVAGPPVVKRIGQ

-238 DDEAES
+238 DDEAVT
-244 EADAFERTRK
+244 EAKAFEMARK
-254 FLSYLPRSVYELP
+254 FLTYLPPSVYELP
-267 ARAESR
+267 ERTEPASDTSR
-273 DDPNRR
+273 IVEP
-279 VDQLINAI
+279 LIEAI
-287 PRDSRKVYKVRPI
+287 PKDPRQVYKIRPI
-300 IESVVD
+300 INSVVD
-306 EGSFFEIGRL
+306 KDSFFEIGRL

-328 DGWPVAFM
+328 DGWPVAVM
-336 ASDPFFYGGAWSVDA
+336 ASDPYFYGGAWTVDA

-363 TFHLPMVY
+363 TFHLPMMH

-380 GIEAEQGSAIRFG
+380 GLEAEQASAVRFG
-393 VETITAINSVTI
+393 METITAINESTI

-413 KCFGIAGGAHA
+413 KCFGIAGGAHV
-424 NNARYSHRYAW
+424 NNARYSMRYAW
-435 PSAEWGSLPLQGGLE
+435 PSAEWGSLPVQGGLE

-455 EIESAP
+455 EIESAA

-496 DTRKILCDFANVAAG
+496 ETRRILCDFANVSAG
-511 ARSVGNPAFGYR
+511 ARVAGPPSFGYR

>member
-1 MGAKDKEVIGWEPE
+1 M
-15 VAELRARQKLAQQ
+15 AQQ
-28 MGGADRVKRHHDG
+28 MGGAERVAKHRAA
-41 GKLTVRERIEMFLD
+41 GKLSVRERVEQFLD
-55 PGTFHEVGS
+55 PDSFHEVGS
-64 VTGKAQYDE
+64 VTGKAQYDD
-73 KGNIVS
+73 KGNITS
-79 FTSTYLVIGRGRVN
+79 FTSSYLVMGRGRVN
-93 GAPVVVAG
+93 GKPVIVAG

-119 LRVEMMARDLRL
+119 LRVEAMARDLRL

-160 QGWGLVVENL
+160 LGWGLAVQNL
-170 STVPVISL
+170 STVPVVSL

-190 VAGSHYSVMVKDTSQ
+190 VAGSHYSLMIKDTSQ
-205 MFVAGPPVVKRIGQ
+205 IFVAGPPVVKRIGQ

-238 DDEAES
+238 DDEAAT
-244 EADAFERTRK
+244 EAKAFEMARK
-254 FLSYLPRSVYELP
+254 FLTYLPPSVYELP
-267 ARAESR
+267 ERTEPANDASHIVE
-273 DDPNRR
+273 P
-279 VDQLINAI
+279 LIKAI
-287 PRDSRKVYKVRPI
+287 PKDSRQVYKIRPI
-300 IESVVD
+300 INSVVD
-306 EGSFFEIGRL
+306 KDSFFEIGRL

-328 DGWPVAFM
+328 DGWPVAVM
-336 ASDPFFYGGAWSVDA
+336 ASDPYFYGGAWTVDA

-363 TFHLPMVY
+363 TFHLPMMH

-380 GIEAEQGSAIRFG
+380 GLEAEQASAVRFG
-393 VETITAINSVTI
+393 METITAINESTI

-413 KCFGIAGGAHA
+413 KCFGIAGGAHV
-424 NNARYSHRYAW
+424 NNARYSMRYAW
-435 PSAEWGSLPLQGGLE
+435 PSAEWGSLPVQGGLE
-450 VAYRA
+450 VAYRS
-455 EIESAP
+455 EIESAL

-496 DTRKILCDFANVAAG
+496 ETRRILCDFANVSAG
-511 ARSVGNPAFGYR
+511 ARVAGPPSFGYR

>member
-1 MGAKDKEVIGWEPE
+1 MSWEPE
-15 VAELRARQKLAQQ
+15 IEELRERQRLAQQ
-28 MGGADRVKRHHDG
+28 MGGAERVAKHHAA
-41 GKLTVRERIEMFLD
+41 GKLTVRERVEQFLD
-55 PGTFHEVGS
+55 PDSFHEIGS
-64 VTGKAQYDE
+64 VTGKAQYDDRG
-73 KGNIVS
+73 KITS
-79 FTSTYLVIGRGRVN
+79 FTSSYLVMGRGRVN
-93 GAPVVVAG
+93 GKPVIVAG

-113 GVKDKL
+113 GGKDKL
-119 LRVEMMARDLRL
+119 LRVEAMARDLRL

-160 QGWGLVVENL
+160 LGWGLAVQNL
-170 STVPVISL
+170 STVPVVSL

-190 VAGSHYSVMVKDTSQ
+190 VAASHYSLMVKDTSQ
-205 MFVAGPPVVKRIGQ
+205 IFVAGPPVVKRIGQ

-225 LGGSQIHARNGTV
+225 LGGSQIHTRNGTV
-238 DDEAES
+238 DDEAATETK
-244 EADAFERTRK
+244 AFEMARK
-254 FLSYLPRSVYELP
+254 FLTYLPPSVYELP
-267 ARAESR
+267 DRTEPADDASR
-273 DDPNRR
+273 IVEP
-279 VDQLINAI
+279 LIEAI
-287 PRDSRKVYKVRPI
+287 PTDPRQVYKIRPI
-300 IESVVD
+300 INSVVD
-306 EGSFFEIGRL
+306 KDSFFEIGRL

-328 DGWPVAFM
+328 DGWPVAVM
-336 ASDPFFYGGAWSVDA
+336 GSDPYFYGGAWTVDA

-363 TFHLPMVY
+363 TFHLPMMH

-380 GIEAEQGSAIRFG
+380 GLEAEQTSAVRFG
-393 VETITAINSVTI
+393 METITAINESTI

-413 KCFGIAGGAHA
+413 KCFGIAGGAHV
-424 NNARYSHRYAW
+424 NNARYSMRYAW
-435 PSAEWGSLPLQGGLE
+435 PSAEWGSLPVQGGLE

-461 DPKAKMAEIEER
+461 DPQARMAEIEER

-496 DTRKILCDFANVAAG
+496 ETRRILCDFANVSAG
-511 ARSVGNPAFGYR
+511 ARVAGPPSFGYR

>member
-1 MGAKDKEVIGWEPE
+1 MSWEPE
-15 VAELRARQKLAQQ
+15 VDELKKRQRLARE
-28 MGGADRVKRHHDG
+28 MGGAERVRRHREA
-41 GKLTVRERIEMFLD
+41 GKLTVRERIEQLLD
-55 PGTFHEVGS
+55 PASFHEIGS
-64 VTGKAQYDE
+64 ITGAAQYDE
-73 KGNIVS
+73 HGDLAA
-79 FTSTYLVIGRGRVN
+79 FTPSYLVTGRGRVN
-93 GAPVVVAG
+93 GRPVVVAG

-113 GVKDKL
+113 GIKDKL

-152 GYMKCPSL
+152 GYTKCPSL
-160 QGWGLVVENL
+160 LGWGYVVENL
-170 STVPVISL
+170 STVPVVSL

-190 VAGSHYSVMVKDTSQ
+190 VAASHYSVMVKDTSQ
-205 MFVAGPPVVKRIGQ
+205 LFVAGPPLVKRIGQ

-238 DDEAES
+238 DDEASS
-244 EADAFERTRK
+244 EADAFERTRR
-254 FLSYLPRSVYELP
+254 FLAYLPCSVYELP
-267 ARAESR
+267 ARTEPQ
-273 DDPNRR
+273 DDPARR
-279 VDQLINAI
+279 VDSLLDAI
-287 PRDSRKVYKVRPI
+287 PRDGRKVYRIRPI
-300 IESVVD
+300 VEAIVD

-316 WGRSIVTGFARL
+316 WGRSIVTGFARI
-328 DGWPVAFM
+328 DGWPVALM
-336 ASDPFFYGGAWSVDA
+336 ASDPYFYGGAWTVDA

-363 TFHLPMVY
+363 NFHLPMVH

-380 GIEAEQGSAIRFG
+380 GLEAEQGSAIRFG
-393 VETITAINSVTI
+393 TETITAINASTI
-405 PWCGIIMR
+405 PWCAIIMR

-435 PSAEWGSLPLQGGLE
+435 PSAQWGSLPMEGGLE

-455 EIESAP
+455 EIEAAP
-461 DPKAKMAEIEER
+461 DPQAKIAQIEER

-496 DTRKILCDFANVAAG
+496 DTRAIVCDFVNVSAG
-511 ARSVGNPAFGYR
+511 ARPTGPTAFGYR

>member
-1 MGAKDKEVIGWEPE
+1 MSWEE
-15 VAELRARQKLAQQ
+15 EINELRERQRQAQQ
-28 MGGADRVKRHHDG
+28 MGGAERVAKHRAA
-41 GKLTVRERIEMFLD
+41 GKLTVRERVEQVLD
-55 PGTFHEVGS
+55 PDSFHEIGS
-64 VTGKAQYDE
+64 VTGKAQYDD
-73 KGNIVS
+73 KGNITA
-79 FTSTYLVIGRGRVN
+79 FTSSYLVMGRGRIN
-93 GAPVVVAG
+93 GKPVIVAG

-119 LRVEMMARDLRL
+119 LRVEAMARDLRL

-160 QGWGLVVENL
+160 LGWGLAVQNL
-170 STVPVISL
+170 STVPVVSL

-190 VAGSHYSVMVKDTSQ
+190 VAASHYSLMIKETSQ
-205 MFVAGPPVVKRIGQ
+205 IFVAGPPVVKRIGQ

-238 DDEAES
+238 DDEAAT
-244 EADAFERTRK
+244 EAKAFEMARK
-254 FLSYLPRSVYELP
+254 FLTYLPPSVYELP
-267 ARAESR
+267 ERTEPAADASR
-273 DDPNRR
+273 IVEP
-279 VDQLINAI
+279 LIEAI
-287 PRDSRKVYKVRPI
+287 PKDPRQVYKIRPI
-300 IESVVD
+300 INSVVD
-306 EGSFFEIGRL
+306 KDSFFEIGRL

-328 DGWPVAFM
+328 DGWPVTVM
-336 ASDPFFYGGAWSVDA
+336 ARDPYFYGGAWTVDA

-363 TFHLPMVY
+363 TFHLPMMH

-380 GIEAEQGSAIRFG
+380 GLEAEQASAVRFG
-393 VETITAINSVTI
+393 METITAINESTI

-413 KCFGIAGGAHA
+413 KCFGIAGGAHV
-424 NNARYSHRYAW
+424 NNARYSMRYAW
-435 PSAEWGSLPLQGGLE
+435 PSAEWGSLPVQGGLE

-455 EIESAP
+455 EIESAA

-496 DTRKILCDFANVAAG
+496 ETRRILCDFANVSAG
-511 ARSVGNPAFGYR
+511 ARVAGPPSFGYR

>member
-1 MGAKDKEVIGWEPE
+1 MSWRAEVD
-15 VAELRARQKLAQQ
+15 ELQERQRLAQQ
-28 MGGADRVKRHHDG
+28 MGGTERVRRQHEG
-41 GKLTVRERIEMFLD
+41 GKLTVRERIEQCLD
-55 PGTFHEVGS
+55 PGSFHEIGS
-64 VTGKAQYDE
+64 VTGEAQYDDE
-73 KGNIVS
+73 GKIVA

-93 GAPVVVAG
+93 GRPVVIAG

-113 GVKDKL
+113 GIKDKL

-160 QGWGLVVENL
+160 LGWGLAVENL
-170 STVPVISL
+170 STVPVVAL

-190 VAGSHYSVMVKDTSQ
+190 VAGSHYSVMVKETSQ
-205 MFVAGPPVVKRIGQ
+205 LFVAGPPVVKRIGQ
-219 DYTKNE
+219 HYTKNE

-238 DDEAES
+238 DDEAAT
-244 EADAFERTRK
+244 EADAFERARR
-254 FLSYLPRSVYELP
+254 FLSYLPCSVYELP
-267 ARAESR
+267 ERTQPR
-273 DDPNRR
+273 DDPTRSI
-279 VDQLINAI
+279 DALIDAI
-287 PRDSRKVYKVRPI
+287 PRDTRKVYKVRPI
-300 IESVVD
+300 VEAIVD
-306 EGSFFEIGRL
+306 AGSFFEIGRW
-316 WGRSIVTGFARL
+316 WGRSIVTGFARV
-328 DGWPVAFM
+328 DGWPVALM
-336 ASDPFFYGGAWSVDA
+336 ASDPYFYGGAWTVDA

-363 TFHLPMVY
+363 TFHLPMVH

-380 GIEAEQGSAIRFG
+380 GLEAEQGSAIRFG
-393 VETITAINSVTI
+393 VETITAINGSTI
-405 PWCGIIMR
+405 PWCAIIMR

-435 PSAEWGSLPLQGGLE
+435 PSAEWGSLPIQGGLE

-455 EIESAP
+455 EIEAAS
-461 DPKAKMAEIEER
+461 DPKAKLAEIEAR
-473 LRLLRSP
+473 LRRLGSP

-486 FNIDEIIDPR
+486 FNIDEIVDPR
-496 DTRKILCDFANVAAG
+496 ETRKIVCDFVNVTAG
-511 ARSVGNPAFGYR
+511 ARPVGPTAFGYR